1 MAVHRWWTGWVM
13 SAGLSGNTPYGD
25 IVLLHLSQ
33 DKWQTGCLFFFFQ
46 HQLASFISLAMVP
59 EMFSVQKLCMGYV
72 HAFPAWIMFVHIEQ
86 FLLEVYFCVKTCLSI
101 QRQKC
106 YAKNKGIQSGFKACS
121 SYWAQNTHRR
131 INETCPFPW
140 TSAER
145 ERVLCIIINAMHTL
159 CILPPWWSVC
169 LRRVS
174 VSLCPFS

>member
-1 MAVHRWWTGWVM
+1 MNRLGDVSWIEWQHPLRWHSSASFVTGQMADR
-13 SAGLSGNTPYGD
+13 LP
-25 IVLLHLSQ
+25 
-33 DKWQTGCLFFFFQ
+33 FFFFSQ

-106 YAKNKGIQSGFKACS
+106 YAKNKGIQSGFKACL

-145 ERVLCIIINAMHTL
+145 EREYYV
-159 CILPPWWSVC
+159 
-169 LRRVS
+169 
-174 VSLCPFS
+174 